1 MVAVPA
7 LLVSATFVLMATPAS
22 AAEPSVLY
30 VDNSHKCSDTGT
42 GSQELPY
49 CSLQKAADVV
59 DPGQTV
65 AVRSTTP
72 GVPGGFTFT
81 RSGTPDAPITFT
93 GNAVVA
99 GGPPTTLNGNVVFVG
114 VHDVTLTNI
123 GIGIGFSPVRVQVT
137 GSARVT
143 VDRVTVAYGA
153 TKHVIDI
160 DGGSSNVTV
169 SRTSVTGPSTGP
181 TPAVRVEPG
190 ATRITLTTNELTGVA
205 GDTVSLSGVTDA
217 VVTSNNLVN
226 TGCGSGVAIDGD
238 SSAVVENNRIGLR
251 LVGECGATDLSVS
264 ADSVDGVHADYNTE
278 FVASGD
284 ANPEYNWGGATYPTP
299 AAFHA
304 ATGQGA
310 HDFQDNGIATAP
322 PLEHWPVIDSADA
335 NAPGELPTDYN
346 GKPRVDDPLV
356 ADTGVGS
363 PAPDRG
369 AFEREDTFDLAN
381 AITVSP
387 ASGPASLTV
396 SYTRGSA
403 PISTW
408 SEPVTLTAN
417 FGDGSADVP
426 VDAGGTVTHTYAAP
440 STYTV
445 TTTATDVDGNRAVDT
460 RTVSIAPPPPSVPP
474 LTAAPT
480 AFYNPHG
487 YQGTGLPE
495 LYVNAGGNLY
505 QRAFL
510 VGLGW
515 TEWTNLGGDTLTG
528 QVTVDSEPST
538 GNTEVFANSGG
549 HLVENYRANDTWS
562 GWTDLGGTIDGQP
575 TVFHNPKYRTTEVY
589 ARSGTHVIYKYNSGG
604 TWSGWIDLGGNIS
617 GDPAVI
623 YNQKYGTTEIYA
635 RSGISA
641 VYEYYSG
648 TSWSGWNNLDGNL
661 SGDPTV
667 FYDTSTGRTEIYA
680 RSGSQLWYR
689 SYFGTAWSGWT
700 NLGGNVSGDPAV
712 IYNRNYDT
720 TEVYERSGTDVEYA
734 YSSTGTTF
742 SGWTTLGGN
751 ATSDPSV
758 SYYVEGLETQVF
770 VSSNGHPEWT
780 DYVPQWGAWSPWED
794 LTQ

>member
-1 MVAVPA
+1 
-7 LLVSATFVLMATPAS
+7 LLVSATFVLAATPAS

-30 VDNSHKCSDTGT
+30 VDNSHTCSDTGT
-42 GSQELPY
+42 GSQELPF

-65 AVRSTTP
+65 AVKSTTSR
-72 GVPGGFTFT
+72 GAGGFTFT
-81 RSGTPDAPITFT
+81 RSGTPEAPITFT
-93 GNAVVA
+93 GNGVAA
-99 GGPPTTLNGNVVFVG
+99 GGAPAAINSGVAFVG
-114 VHDVTLTNI
+114 VHDVALTNI
-123 GIGIGFSPVRVQVT
+123 RLGAIGPPVQVQVT

-143 VDRVTVAYGA
+143 VDRVTVPYGA
-153 TKHVIDI
+153 TEHSIDI
-160 DGGSSNVTV
+160 DGGSSDVTV
-169 SRTSVTGPSTGP
+169 SRTTVTGPSGGP
-181 TPAVRVEPG
+181 AAAVRVEPG
-190 ATRITLTTNELTGVA
+190 AARITLTTNELTGIV

-226 TGCGSGVAIDGD
+226 TACGSGVAIDGD

-251 LVGECGATDLSVS
+251 PIGECGATDLSVS
-264 ADSVDGVHADYNTE
+264 ADSVDGVHADYNTV
-278 FVASGD
+278 FTATGKT
-284 ANPEYNWGGATYPTP
+284 APEYNWGGTTYLTS

-310 HDFQDNGIATAP
+310 HDFQDNGIATAA
-322 PLEHWPVIDSADA
+322 PLEHWPIIDSADA
-335 NAPGELPTDYN
+335 NAPGELSTDLD

-369 AFEREDTFDLAN
+369 AFEHQDTIDLSN
-381 AITVSP
+381 AITLTP

-396 SYTRGSA
+396 SYTLGSG

-408 SEPVTLTAN
+408 SEPVTLTVN
-417 FGDGSADVP
+417 FGDGTADVP
-426 VDAGGTVTHTYAAP
+426 VDAGATLTHTYAGP
-440 STYTV
+440 SNYTV
-445 TTTATDVDGNRAVDT
+445 TTTAIDVDGNRAVDT
-460 RTVSIAPPPPSVPP
+460 RGVSILPPPPSVPP
-474 LTAAPT
+474 LASAPT
-480 AFYNPHG
+480 GFYNPHG
-487 YQGTGLPE
+487 YQGIGQPE

-528 QVTVDSEPST
+528 QVTVYSDPST

-549 HLVENYRANDTWS
+549 HLVENYRANDVWS

-575 TVFHNPKYRTTEVY
+575 AVFHNPKYGTTEVY
-589 ARSGTHVIYKYNSGG
+589 ARSGTHIVYKYNSGG
-604 TWSGWIDLGGNIS
+604 TWSGWNDLGGNIS

-635 RSGISA
+635 RSGVSA
-641 VYEYYSG
+641 VYKYYSG
-648 TSWSGWNNLDGNL
+648 TSWSGWNSLDGNL

-667 FYDTSTGRTEIYA
+667 FYDAMVGRTEIYA

-712 IYNRNYDT
+712 IYNRNYGT
-720 TEVYERSGTDVEYA
+720 TEVYERSGTNVEYA
-734 YSSTGTTF
+734 YSSTGTAF
-742 SGWTTLGGN
+742 SGWTNLGGN

-758 SYYVEGLETQVF
+758 SYYVDGLETQVF
-770 VSSNGHPEWT
+770 VNSNGHPEWT
-780 DYVPQWGAWSPWED
+780 NYVPQGGAWSTWED